1 MTPDSAVTAC
11 IPAVTP
17 LGQVLAGKELWGWAL
32 LQTGPE
38 GTLGH
43 SPGQL
48 LNAERAARWQ
58 GDMGAGKGDEAGAL
72 RAP

>member
-32 LQTGPE
+32 LQIGPE

-43 SPGQL
+43 SPTLGIS
-48 LNAERAARWQ
+48 
-58 GDMGAGKGDEAGAL
+58 
-72 RAP
+72 